1 MRPLRLTV
9 SIILQRLGQRIMR
22 FGHKICLTGAKVNGD
37 DIYFSVVSRITQK
50 PLRDLSNQTI
60 MYRTHYKQALYTF
73 MYQDPSHMV
82 GSMTDINRDVMLTS
96 PCGAYKHIQFKP
108 ETKENK

>member
-50 PLRDLSNQTI
+50 PP
-60 MYRTHYKQALYTF
+60 K
-73 MYQDPSHMV
+73 
-82 GSMTDINRDVMLTS
+82 G
-96 PCGAYKHIQFKP
+96 FK
-108 ETKENK
+108 